1 MRISDWS
8 SDVCSSDLD
17 PILRVAIEIG
27 VVRILRFLPSLHEC
41 FAQPVDGPK
50 IAEMKLA
57 ITAVVRVG
65 SESLVRLHR
74 LEQRKD
80 IIEGQNGRPSGR
92 ERVCQSVSIKVGALS
107 LKQKKKQD

>member
-80 IIEGQNGRPSGR
+80 IIEGPDWVGR
-92 ERVCQSVSIKVGALS
+92 LS
-107 LKQKKKQD
+107 PGVIVLAMTTDIDHCIDRA